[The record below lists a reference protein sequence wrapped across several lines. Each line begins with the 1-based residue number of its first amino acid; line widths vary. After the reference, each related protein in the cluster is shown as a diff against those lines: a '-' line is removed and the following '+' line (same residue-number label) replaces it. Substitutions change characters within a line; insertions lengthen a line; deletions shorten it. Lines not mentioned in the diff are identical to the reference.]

1 MVQVKQLDGHDF
13 GSLSIV
19 SLDRAE
25 VFAPMAHDEDA
36 PALGG
41 FFWRAFA
48 GTREQNN
55 GSMPKG
61 ESAALLHFATQLGS
75 TGQNGGASSTI
86 PQRMDALDFYT
97 FTAIV
102 ATLAVAWYVWRL

>member
-41 FFWRAFA
+41 FFGGRTPGHASKIMDQCRKA
-48 GTREQNN
+48 SR
-55 GSMPKG
+55 PPCYI
-61 ESAALLHFATQLGS
+61 LLP
-75 TGQNGGASSTI
+75 N
-86 PQRMDALDFYT
+86 
-97 FTAIV
+97 
-102 ATLAVAWYVWRL
+102 

>member
-41 FFWRAFA
+41 FLEGVRRDTRA
-48 GTREQNN
+48 
-55 GSMPKG
+55 K
-61 ESAALLHFATQLGS
+61 
-75 TGQNGGASSTI
+75 
-86 PQRMDALDFYT
+86 
-97 FTAIV
+97 
-102 ATLAVAWYVWRL
+102 